1 MKRIFAAMALF
12 ALLIGPS
19 NQSQAVELLISG
31 NFENP
36 GGASGE
42 VPFWTLN
49 ETVTGSSTSVN
60 SAEISGPAAD
70 SVLFLRAFAGG
81 TGLGPAQGN
90 FDGDGDVDGRDFLVW
105 QRGGSPTAGSASDLA
120 AWQSN
125 YGTSGGANKINARLI
140 QTVPAVAGD
149 TYTFQG
155 SALFEDFYSGL
166 GNAGSPAILGD
177 AGPFAGQVSPT
188 VTQFRMEFLNAS
200 NNVIGSPFITDLR
213 PIVTFPGFYTPASV
227 SALSPAGT
235 TSVRVVAEAL
245 DMVWNGSSTQATPGE
260 LQSAFFNDFT
270 LTRASAP
277 STPLLENGDLNLGT
291 PSALDFWNQVE
302 TPATRTEILR
312 TASFANHT
320 PGGTLGVWYSAFFGA
335 HPNFEPNPVSGSI
348 SQTIQADEGDVF
360 NFSGW
365 SRFEGGYSGGVDT
378 IDPTSTGFFAG
389 QTSPT
394 QTTIKLQFLDISEA
408 VISESVID
416 VEAARK
422 ALGAGV
428 ANDNQWRQHFFN
440 GAVAPAGT
448 EFVKISAN
456 MTDAVF
462 NKDVGGALG
471 NQSIFFDDFTLDGP
485 GGLIALFAVPEPGSV
500 ALIAFG
506 LATCGLCRG
515 GRRS

>member
-1 MKRIFAAMALF
+1 MKRILTLIALAALVCGTA
-12 ALLIGPS
+12 
-19 NQSQAVELLISG
+19 NRSQAVELLTSG

-36 GGASGE
+36 GGATGE

-49 ETVTGSSTSVN
+49 ETVTGSSASVD
-60 SAEISGPAAD
+60 SAQIDGPATD
-70 SVLFLRAFAGG
+70 SILWFKPFAGG
-81 TGLGPAQGN
+81 TGLGTAQGN
-90 FDGDGDVDGRDFLVW
+90 FDGDGDVDGRDFLIW
-105 QRGGSPTAGSASDLA
+105 QRGGSPTAGSAADLA

-125 YGTSGGANKINARLI
+125 YGTSGGANKVNARLI

-155 SALFEDFYSGL
+155 NALFEEYYSGL
-166 GNAGSPAILGD
+166 VTTLGD
-177 AGPFAGQVSPT
+177 ASPFAGQASPT

-213 PIVTFPGFYTPASV
+213 PIVTFPGFYTSASV
-227 SALSPAGT
+227 QALSPAGT

-245 DMVWNGSSTQATPGE
+245 DMVWNGSSAQVDPEAPGND
-260 LQSAFFNDFT
+260 QSAFFNDFT

-277 STPLLENGDLNLGT
+277 STQLLENGDLNFASPT
-291 PSALDFWNQVE
+291 ALDFWNQQE

-320 PGGTLGVWYSAFFGA
+320 PSGTLGVWYSAFFGA

-348 SQTIQADEGDVF
+348 SQTIQADAGSVF

-378 IDPTSTGFFAG
+378 IDPTSTGFYAG

-394 QTTIKLQFLDISEA
+394 ETTIKLEFLDINEA
-408 VISESVID
+408 VISSSVID

-422 ALGAGV
+422 ALGGGV

-440 GAVAPAGT
+440 GAVAPANT
-448 EFVKISAN
+448 EFVRISAN

-485 GGLIALFAVPEPGSV
+485 GGMIALFAVPEPTSL
-500 ALIAFG
+500 ALVGFG
-506 LATCGLCRG
+506 LAACGLCRG
-515 GRRS
+515 SRKS